1 MYHGVC
7 HVNYKN
13 KAWSTDTAMK
23 ENSGKETEGNSSKE
37 NGNIMWH
44 TSRDI
49 HCKSFE
55 DICGYIEDFII
66 NSKEVHLTST
76 IDFQHEMLLIGI
88 GGKKFIET
96 NFTTQKLETKLL
108 NILETK

>member
-37 NGNIMWH
+37 KGNIMWH

-88 GGKKFIET
+88 GGK
-96 NFTTQKLETKLL
+96 
-108 NILETK
+108 